1 MFSLQLAGLFSVVL
15 LAACSSGSDSLD
27 SILASRKLVVLIVNS
42 PTAYYYDR
50 DDQLAGPEY
59 EMTQSF
65 TRHLDVE
72 VEYRAYDSTK
82 QVIDALRNHEGHLVA
97 AGLTINAARKQ
108 SFDFGPSYQTLDEL
122 LICHRDN
129 RAIRS
134 TDDLAGLEVVVAGE
148 SSFVDTLKQYPG
160 IDWRSDNEH
169 NTQYLLNEVAEGRL
183 QCTVSDSTLFYIERR
198 YHTELQNKYT
208 LSENSHLAWML
219 NKDDDDLVD
228 AIDDWFDE
236 YKENELEQMLDKYY
250 GYVEIFDYVDT
261 HKFLR
266 RIDIRLKKYQKYFID
281 AASKNG
287 IDPVLLAAQSYQE
300 SHWNPRAKSP
310 TGVRGIM
317 MLTQPVAKSLGV
329 KSRLNA
335 KQNIYAGAKFHARM
349 KKIVDD
355 VPEPDRTWLA
365 LAAYNIGRGHF
376 RDAQTLAKKLDKNP
390 DTWNDMK
397 DVLPLLAEKKY
408 YTGLKYGY
416 ARGNEP
422 VTYVTRIRNYEKLL
436 HRRLDGKVWQ

>member
-1 MFSLQLAGLFSVVL
+1 
-15 LAACSSGSDSLD
+15 
-27 SILASRKLVVLIVNS
+27 
-42 PTAYYYDR
+42 
-50 DDQLAGPEY
+50 
-59 EMTQSF
+59 
-65 TRHLDVE
+65 
-72 VEYRAYDSTK
+72 
-82 QVIDALRNHEGHLVA
+82 
-97 AGLTINAARKQ
+97 
-108 SFDFGPSYQTLDEL
+108 
-122 LICHRDN
+122 
-129 RAIRS
+129 
-134 TDDLAGLEVVVAGE
+134 
-148 SSFVDTLKQYPG
+148 
-160 IDWRSDNEH
+160 
-169 NTQYLLNEVAEGRL
+169 
-183 QCTVSDSTLFYIERR
+183 
-198 YHTELQNKYT
+198 
-208 LSENSHLAWML
+208 
-219 NKDDDDLVD
+219 
-228 AIDDWFDE
+228 
-236 YKENELEQMLDKYY
+236 
-250 GYVEIFDYVDT
+250 
-261 HKFLR
+261 
-266 RIDIRLKKYQKYFID
+266 
-281 AASKNG
+281 
-287 IDPVLLAAQSYQE
+287 
-300 SHWNPRAKSP
+300 
-310 TGVRGIM
+310 M